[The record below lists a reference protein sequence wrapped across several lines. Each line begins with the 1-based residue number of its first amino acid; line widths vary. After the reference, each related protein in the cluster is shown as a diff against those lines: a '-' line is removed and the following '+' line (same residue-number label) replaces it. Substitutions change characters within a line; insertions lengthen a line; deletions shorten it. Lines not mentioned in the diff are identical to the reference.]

1 MKGVATAL
9 QKTLCTA
16 PDDDAVAHPGRLLN
30 GFGRQRSHGLRVEED
45 GFIGN
50 RHMFEGTAPESM
62 LTDAMDPAIQPL
74 VIGARESGIHFRGM
88 RDGRDRSEER
98 RVGKECRSRWSPYH

>member
-16 PDDDAVAHPGRLLN
+16 PDDDAVAHPGRLLD

-50 RHMFEGTAPESM
+50 SHLFERAAPESM
-62 LTDAMDPAIQPL
+62 FADAMDPAIQPF
-74 VIGARESGIHFRGM
+74 VVGTRESGLHVRGT
-88 RDGRDRSEER
+88 RDGCDEGP
-98 RVGKECRSRWSPYH
+98 VK